1 MLKNWN
7 LQLKIG
13 VPVLL
18 AFLIIGFVFPLFM
31 EGTPLDWGTYPK
43 NRGPSTAHLLG
54 TTSLGQD
61 TFWML
66 VMSIRNSFVI
76 GLLVA
81 LFATLIGVLVGLFSG
96 FRGGLIDRA
105 ITLIIDTFIVIPQL
119 PILILMGSLLKGRTS
134 VLAISTI
141 LVLINWPWPGRQARA
156 MAMSLRERDFIDTAR
171 FSGQGTFSIIIRE
184 IFPFVSGW
192 SLANFVNTILVAIQA
207 ESSLAVIGLS
217 NNSEA
222 TLGTMIYWANQ
233 YQAML
238 AGNWWWI
245 GSPVAAITLIFVSLF
260 LTLSGAQ
267 QRNAYRRG
275 KSL

>member
-7 LQLKIG
+7 LQLKLG
-13 VPVLL
+13 VLIL
-18 AFLIIGFVFPLFM
+18 AVFLIAGFVFPFFM
-31 EGTPLDWGTYPK
+31 DGDPLEWGAFMK
-43 NRGPSTAHLLG
+43 NRGPSAKHYLG

-61 TFWML
+61 TFWQL
-66 VMSIRNSFVI
+66 VMSIKNSFII
-76 GLLVA
+76 GIIVA
-81 LFATLIGVLVGLFSG
+81 FFATLIGVLVGLVAG
-96 FRGGLIDRA
+96 FKGGITDRA
-105 ITLIIDTFIVIPQL
+105 VTILTDTFIVIPSL
-119 PILILMGSLLKGRTS
+119 PILILLGSLLKGRTS
-134 VLAISTI
+134 VLVISAI
-141 LVLINWPWPGRQARA
+141 LVLFNWPWPARQARA
-156 MAMSLRERDFIDTAR
+156 MALSLRERDFIDTAR
-171 FSGQGTFSIIIRE
+171 FSGQSLFNIITRE

-192 SLANFVNTILVAIQA
+192 ALANFVNTILVAIRT

-245 GSPVAAITLIFVSLF
+245 GSPIAAITLIFVSLF
-260 LTLSGAQ
+260 LTLSGYQ
-267 QRNAYRRG
+267 KYNAYKRG

>member
-1 MLKNWN
+1 MLKTWN
-7 LQLKIG
+7 FQLKCG
-13 VPVLL
+13 VLVLG
-18 AFLIIGFVFPLFM
+18 AFLIIGFVFPYFM
-31 EGTPLDWGTYPK
+31 PGDPLEWGAFSK
-43 NRGPSTAHLLG
+43 NRGPTAKHILG

-66 VMSIRNSFVI
+66 VLSIRNSFII

-81 LFATLIGVLVGLFSG
+81 FFATIIGVLVGLFSG
-96 FRGGLIDRA
+96 FKGGLLDRA
-105 ITLIIDTFIVIPQL
+105 ITLVTDTFIVIPSL

-134 VLAISTI
+134 VLAISAI
-141 LVLINWPWPGRQARA
+141 LVLFNWPWPARQARA

-171 FSGQGTFSIIIRE
+171 FSGQSALGIIARE

-192 SLANFVNTILVAIQA
+192 SLANFVNTILVAIQV

-245 GSPVAAITLIFVSLF
+245 GSPVVAITLIFVSLF

-267 QRNAYRRG
+267 KRNAYRRG